1 MPTLRR
7 LWDSSVVIGYLAGYQ
22 ELEPACSQIIQEA
35 ERGETEIL
43 VSQMAV
49 VETAYLQGQ
58 SDQES
63 ERLIREFFS
72 RDYIVPVNVDSPIS
86 SMAQGIVRNYR
97 NSPSIKPP
105 DAIHLATAVL
115 WQIPCIETTNGP
127 LMRFDR
133 LEGSP
138 PITVRRPIFD
148 GRQQLPG
155 I

>member
-1 MPTLRR
+1 MPTPRR

-22 ELEPACSQIIQEA
+22 DLEPTSSLIIQEA
-35 ERGETEIL
+35 ERKETEIF

-49 VETAYLQGQ
+49 VETAYLRGLPD
-58 SDQES
+58 SES

-72 RDYIVPVNVDSPIS
+72 REYIVPVNIDGPIS
-86 SMAQGIVRNYR
+86 FLSQGLVRKYR

-127 LMRFDR
+127 LMRFDL

-138 PITVRRPIFD
+138 LISVRHPLYD
-148 GRQQLPG
+148 GRQQL